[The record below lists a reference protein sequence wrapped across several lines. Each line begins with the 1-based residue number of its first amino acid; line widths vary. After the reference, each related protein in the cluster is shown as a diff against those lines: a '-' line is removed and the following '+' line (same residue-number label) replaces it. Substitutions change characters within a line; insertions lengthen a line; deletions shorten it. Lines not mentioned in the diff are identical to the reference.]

1 MNKLA
6 TRIKNVGPGALVAA
20 AFIGPGTVTSCS
32 ISGATAVTSCSISGA
47 TAGYTLLW
55 AMLLSVI
62 SVIIMQSMA
71 ARLGIVSGMGL
82 GEALREKFTSQGAR
96 ILISILVIAA
106 VFIGNIAYE
115 TGNLTGS
122 ILGIQAAFP
131 AADNQTAKIVLAV
144 VLGVIAFAL
153 LFSGSYQRVENILT
167 ALVVLMG
174 VIFLICAFAAKPD
187 WGAVFAGLFGFKVP
201 DGGDWM
207 TVAALMGTTV
217 VPYNIYLH
225 AASASTK
232 WGKTD
237 DKEDALAN
245 SRFDSIISIG
255 LGGVISMAI
264 IVCAAAT
271 IHASGGTIAS
281 GSDMAKA
288 LTPLLGSWATVIFG
302 IGLFAAGIT
311 STLTAPLAAAFASS
325 GILGW
330 GEDMKQT
337 RFKVFWII
345 VLAFG
350 VFATCTL
357 GASPTQIILFAQAAN
372 AILLPVTGILL
383 LIVANDA
390 AIMKEYKNK
399 TWFNVLVVIV
409 IAIFIFIAARNMNAF
424 MSGLGRFCADDHFR
438 KQYRPGDQ
446 QDRAG
451 RQKIS
456 HKEKYQGRQ

>member
-20 AFIGPGTVTSCS
+20 AFIGPGT
-32 ISGATAVTSCSISGA
+32 VTSCSISGA

-96 ILISILVIAA
+96 ILISVLVIAA

-131 AADNQTAKIVLAV
+131 AADNQTAKIVLAL

-174 VIFLICAFAAKPD
+174 IIFLICAFAAGPD

-232 WGKTD
+232 WGKNA

-255 LGGVISMAI
+255 LGGIISMAI

-271 IHASGGTIAS
+271 IHASGGSISS
-281 GSDMAKA
+281 GADMAKA

-311 STLTAPLAAAFASS
+311 SIAAAFASS

-330 GEDMKQT
+330 GEDMKQA

-350 VFATCTL
+350 IFATCTL

-390 AIMKEYKNK
+390 NIMKEYKNK

-409 IAIFIFIAARNMNAF
+409 IAVFIFIAARNMNAF
-424 MSGLGRFCADDHFR
+424 MSGL
-438 KQYRPGDQ
+438 K
-446 QDRAG
+446 
-451 RQKIS
+451 KLIS
-456 HKEKYQGRQ
+456 G